1 MEVSDDDSYTQ
12 FKPVRL
18 RRSHSGSSDD
28 FEPSAPK
35 RKSPATATTS
45 RTTAQENKRT
55 PNNSDKENLSLIP
68 SPIRSPIVISDS
80 FDFLVKSMMEEDR
93 AYQQA
98 MAKLNSS
105 LKKNEEERSSEI
117 CASPVPVVKSKQEN
131 AIATTSQFRPKVPMA
146 GKISMSPVLEAPRK
160 VTAKMAK
167 NPVVEAPPKVSLK
180 LQIKPEPTEIE
191 TQLIPAFDPFPTE
204 EKNVGDYVIPGT
216 QFDQRALPPRPR
228 ISPEKTVEANVT
240 QFPEV
245 IPGTPE
251 TTRTVR
257 APRSTKSREFKIKF
271 DTNINEFI
279 ADTLMSD
286 DLRNVVKDSQ
296 MKKNVL
302 NLNKLYIETMEKYC
316 AIMDQLPMDVFAGV
330 AGFDTRTFGQ
340 LKSLRHKIQGKL
352 SIREQKL
359 RELDSAALS
368 EVPSTFVQQSQIPDV
383 LEDIDFEESLGPIP
397 STLDTA
403 AMESSMS
410 LVDFKKPFTPVSIVN
425 NYLTTK
431 VQPISSPLCRAF
443 IPAPQMPRTTTEARQ
458 CVGSEDESNDSD
470 DANMLDVLTS
480 LQEEAKID
488 GGRSS
493 KYDAMRLGDIDL
505 SSPMPPPAPYQGHRV
520 DDEGWQVYNIDDY
533 TQSPPRG
540 NSPVSSRNNNDPYK
554 PNYLERGFQTALDL
568 RDTEAEAMAM
578 IEDLQTPRT
587 QMNNSIV
594 VMESG
599 TGNFHDNV
607 HNDGITGEFD
617 GQQFE
622 HSSRLLVAF
631 KEVFGLRT
639 FRPNQ
644 LQVIN
649 ATLLNR
655 DCFVLMPTGGG
666 KSLCYQLPAVLNDGV
681 TIVISPLKSLIFD
694 QVSKLNSLD
703 INAKQLSGDISWED
717 TRAVYSELRCD
728 PPRVKLLYVTPE
740 KIIASTSFQ
749 DLLDDLHKRKYL
761 SRIVIDEAHCVSSWG
776 HDFRPDYKR
785 LNVLRQNLT
794 TVPIIALTATATP
807 RVRVDILKQLGIEN
821 CKWFLSSF
829 NRPNLKYLVV
839 PKKGASTV
847 SEIINLIKTKFPR
860 STGIV
865 YCLSRK
871 ECDSL
876 AEKFIEAGIRAAAY
890 HAGLKDADR
899 ECVQKDWL
907 TEKYKVICATIAFG
921 MGIDKPDVRYV
932 IHYSLPKSIEGYY
945 QESGRAGRDGVLATC
960 ILYYNYSDMQRYRKM
975 MDSK

>member
-1 MEVSDDDSYTQ
+1 MQSRILKQESPNGSYT
-12 FKPVRL
+12 V
-18 RRSHSGSSDD
+18 
-28 FEPSAPK
+28 
-35 RKSPATATTS
+35 T
-45 RTTAQENKRT
+45 
-55 PNNSDKENLSLIP
+55 
-68 SPIRSPIVISDS
+68 ISDS
-80 FDFLVKSMMEEDR
+80 FDFLIESMQNDR
-93 AYQQA
+93 KYQQA
-98 MAKLNSS
+98 ITNLNSS
-105 LKKNEEERSSEI
+105 LKKNKEERMSVIS
-117 CASPVPVVKSKQEN
+117 ASPVPVPVPVPVVKPKQEK

-146 GKISMSPVLEAPRK
+146 GKMTMSPVLDAPRK
-160 VTAKMAK
+160 VA
-167 NPVVEAPPKVSLK
+167 VK
-180 LQIKPEPTEIE
+180 LQIKPDPTLIE
-191 TQLIPAFDPFPTE
+191 TQLIPDFEPFPKE
-204 EKNVGDYVIPGT
+204 EIISGADVIPET
-216 QFDQRALPPRPR
+216 QFVPRALPPSRR
-228 ISPEKTVEANVT
+228 IFPEKFVEPNIS

-251 TTRTVR
+251 TARTFR
-257 APRSTKSREFKIKF
+257 APRATKSQDFTIKF

-279 ADTLMSD
+279 ADVLMSE
-286 DLRNVVKDSQ
+286 DLRNVKDESQ
-296 MKKNVL
+296 MKTNVH
-302 NLNKLYIETMEKYC
+302 NLNKVYIETMEKYC
-316 AIMDQLPMDVFAGV
+316 AIMDQLPMEVFAGV
-330 AGFDTRTFGQ
+330 AGFDTKTFSK
-340 LKSLRHKIQGKL
+340 LKSLRHNIQGKL
-352 SIREQKL
+352 SIREQKV
-359 RELDSAALS
+359 RELDRATLTQA
-368 EVPSTFVQQSQIPDV
+368 PSSSYMQQSQIPDV
-383 LEDIDFEESLGPIP
+383 LENIDFEESLGPIEN
-397 STLDTA
+397 THADT

-425 NYLTTK
+425 SYLTTK
-431 VQPISSPLCRAF
+431 LQPETSPLCRAF
-443 IPAPQMPRTTTEARQ
+443 IPAPQQPQSRTVARQ
-458 CVGSEDESNDSD
+458 SLLNDDEEEESNDSD
-470 DANMLDVLTS
+470 DADLLDVMTS

-505 SSPMPPPAPYQGHRV
+505 ASPAPPPPYQGHRV
-520 DDEGWQVYNIDDY
+520 DDDGWQVYNIDDY
-533 TQSPPRG
+533 TQSPPRRS
-540 NSPVSSRNNNDPYK
+540 SPVTSRNYNDQYK
-554 PNYLERGFQTALDL
+554 PNYLERGFQTALDM
-568 RDTEAEAMAM
+568 RDTEAEAMGM

-599 TGNFHDNV
+599 TGQFHDNV

-622 HSSRLLVAF
+622 HSQRLLVAF

-649 ATLLNR
+649 ATMLNK

-703 INAKQLSGDISWED
+703 ISAKQLSGDISWED
-717 TRAVYSELRCD
+717 TRAVYTDLRCE

-749 DLLDDLHKRKYL
+749 DLLGELHERNNL

-785 LNVLRQNLT
+785 LYILRQKLP

-847 SEIINLIKTKFPR
+847 TEIINIIKTKFPR

-876 AEKFIEAGIRAAAY
+876 AEKFIEAGIRAASY
-890 HAGLKDADR
+890 HAGLKDAER
-899 ECVQKDWL
+899 EAVQKNWL

-975 MDSK
+975 MDRELINLFGKSLF